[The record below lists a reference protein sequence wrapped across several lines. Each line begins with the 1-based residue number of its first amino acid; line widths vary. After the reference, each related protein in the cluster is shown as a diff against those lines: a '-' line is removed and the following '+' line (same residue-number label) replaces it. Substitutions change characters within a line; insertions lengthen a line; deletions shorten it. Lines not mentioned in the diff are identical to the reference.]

1 MKKKGFTLVEL
12 LAVIVLLGVLAI
24 ITTPAILAIR
34 ENVLNN
40 TLKSKISTVHSAAL
54 AYGLDNI
61 NEIPIPKKSF
71 SKEILKDY
79 SKITNEGQNPG
90 PSDDCFWV
98 NIRTLINEG
107 YIKANNSKTDSSKE
121 TSFNNPVDNSPL
133 EGKYVCIRFDISEPV
148 EREIVAYIEEEC
160 NLYTDEDL
168 KKECRGE

>member
-61 NEIPIPKKSF
+61 NEIPIPKNSF
-71 SKEILKDY
+71 SKEILKSY
-79 SKITNEGQNPG
+79 SKITDDAGN
-90 PSDDCFWV
+90 DCFWV

-107 YIKANNSKTDSSKE
+107 YIKANNSKTDESRESS
-121 TSFNNPVDNSPL
+121 FANPVDNSPL

-148 EREIVAYIEEEC
+148 TREIVAYIEEEC
-160 NLYTDEDL
+160 ELYTDEDL
-168 KKECRGE
+168 KKECKGE